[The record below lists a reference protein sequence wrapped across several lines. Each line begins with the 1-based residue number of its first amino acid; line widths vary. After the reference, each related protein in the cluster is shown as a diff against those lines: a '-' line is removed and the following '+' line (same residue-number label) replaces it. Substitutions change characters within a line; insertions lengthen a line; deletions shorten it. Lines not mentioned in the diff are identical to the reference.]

1 MGIVKAVC
9 ISEQKGTQK
18 KNIGK
23 ALALYPTP
31 VVVIGAMVNER
42 PNWVLVA
49 HVVIVSHDSVL
60 VSLAKP
66 HYTNEGIRENGRLS
80 INLVNAN
87 MLDKADYMG
96 SVSGHKVDKSD
107 VFAYTMS
114 KAGVPMIDEARLTIT
129 GKVVDIYSYQNFD
142 NFIIQI
148 EETFVD
154 EAALNEEGKI
164 DYTKVAPV
172 LFDFPNYEY
181 LSLGGV
187 LGQCLSFKDKRKSDS

>member
-1 MGIVKAVC
+1 
-9 ISEQKGTQK
+9 
-18 KNIGK
+18 
-23 ALALYPTP
+23 
-31 VVVIGAMVNER
+31 
-42 PNWVLVA
+42 
-49 HVVIVSHDSVL
+49 
-60 VSLAKP
+60 
-66 HYTNEGIRENGRLS
+66 
-80 INLVNAN
+80 
-87 MLDKADYMG
+87 
-96 SVSGHKVDKSD
+96 
-107 VFAYTMS
+107 
-114 KAGVPMIDEARLTIT
+114 MIDEARLTIT

>member
-1 MGIVKAVC
+1 M
-9 ISEQKGTQK
+9 K

-23 ALALYPTP
+23 TLALYPTP

-49 HVVIVSHDSVL
+49 HVGIVSHDSVL

-66 HYTNEGIRENGRLS
+66 HYTNEGIRENGLLS

-87 MLDKADYMG
+87 MLDKADYVG

-114 KAGVPMIDEARLTIT
+114 KTGVPMIDEARLTIT